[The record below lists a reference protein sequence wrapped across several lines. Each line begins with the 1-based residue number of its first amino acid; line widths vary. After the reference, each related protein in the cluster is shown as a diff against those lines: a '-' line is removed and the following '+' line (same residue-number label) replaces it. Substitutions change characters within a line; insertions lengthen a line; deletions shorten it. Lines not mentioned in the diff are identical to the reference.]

1 MNEGRAIVERYV
13 AAIPADVDTL
23 TSMQHPDF
31 VEDWPQSGERI
42 RGSANFRA
50 IQEHYGDTTSETHRV
65 VGTEDRWAMG
75 PSFTPIRVFG
85 SGDTFTTLLLG
96 RYPDGSQYHV
106 ISVVELRDGLVWRS
120 TTFFAAPFDAPDW
133 RAQWIERIE

>member
-1 MNEGRAIVERYV
+1 MNEGRAIVERYM

-23 TSMQHPDF
+23 TALQHPDF

-42 RGSANFRA
+42 RGSSNFRA
-50 IQEHYGDTTSETHRV
+50 IQEHYGETTSEARRL
-65 VGTEDRWAMG
+65 VGTEDRWTVG
-75 PSFTPIRVFG
+75 PTFTPIRVFG
-85 SGDTFTTLLLG
+85 AGDTFTVLSLG

-106 ISVVELRDGLVWRS
+106 IALIELRDGLVWRS
-120 TTFFAAPFDAPDW
+120 TTFFAAPFEAPDW